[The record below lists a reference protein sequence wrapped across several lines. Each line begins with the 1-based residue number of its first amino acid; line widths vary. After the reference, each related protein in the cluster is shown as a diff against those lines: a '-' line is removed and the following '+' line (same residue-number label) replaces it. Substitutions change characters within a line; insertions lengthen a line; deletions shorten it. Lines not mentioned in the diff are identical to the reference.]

1 MDLEEIGQVVC
12 GCTKYFV
19 WVSYDPKGA
28 MFPVI
33 AYVHV
38 SVTPFLQDA
47 SGQLYKKKCDNL
59 YPGLWSKI
67 DDRIAETMGYNID
80 DMEENDDSKRT
91 YH

>member
-1 MDLEEIGQVVC
+1 MDLEEIGQVASAQAM
-12 GCTKYFV
+12 YFV
-19 WVSYDPKGA
+19 WVSFDPKGG

-47 SGQLYKKKCDNL
+47 SGQLHKKRCDTL

-67 DDRIAETMGYNID
+67 EDRIAEAMGYNID
-80 DMEENDDSKRT
+80 DMEENDGSKST

>member
-12 GCTKYFV
+12 AQAKYYV
-19 WVSYDPKGA
+19 WVSVDPNGG
-28 MFPVI
+28 MFPVV

-47 SGQLYKKKCDNL
+47 SGQLHKKRCERL

-67 DDRIAETMGYNID
+67 DDRFAEILGYTVD
-80 DMEENDDSKRT
+80 EEENDDSKST